1 MFVRVKSTP
10 NSPRQSVQIVQSV
23 REGDKVRQK
32 ILRHVGVAMNDA
44 ELVKLKEV
52 AEFVKSQLQ
61 EEHQASLFS
70 PEDATQQAIEAK
82 TTTKAR
88 GAADRQALTVDLR
101 RLKETQ
107 RAVVGIHEVFGS
119 IYRQLG
125 FDTLWGTSKRYH
137 KRRKLLEH
145 IVMARIAQ
153 PASKRASVEL
163 LERDFGIRLN
173 LSSIY
178 KMMDAMDEPTIEK
191 LQCLAGNRT
200 KQLLGGSLS
209 VLFYDCTT
217 LYFESFEP
225 DDLRQKGFSK
235 DRKASETQVLLAL
248 VVSEEGLP
256 VGYEVFPGAT
266 FEGHTLIPILQQ
278 LKQRFDITRVVF
290 VADRGLFN
298 KDNLDALEAAKV
310 EYVVGTRL
318 KNQSETLKR
327 QILDTESYI
336 PLSEGL
342 KVLTLDRP
350 GGRRMVVTHSEKR
363 ARKDREDRDKS
374 ILKMKKKLSRS
385 KQPKEFIASSSY
397 KKYLKV
403 PASGVISVDQ
413 EAVTNSAQWDGL
425 HGVITNAPEA
435 DTNTILAHY
444 RGLWAIEESFRI
456 QKHDLKVRP
465 IFHWTESRIRAHL
478 AIAFMAFCC
487 VRHLAYRVALQY
499 KKLSPEVI
507 RRELAHVQVSLLEDQ
522 NTQSIYGMPSSVS
535 PDAEK
540 IYQVMG
546 IKPVTTAYRIS

>member
-1 MFVRVKSTP
+1 
-10 NSPRQSVQIVQSV
+10 
-23 REGDKVRQK
+23 
-32 ILRHVGVAMNDA
+32 
-44 ELVKLKEV
+44 
-52 AEFVKSQLQ
+52 
-61 EEHQASLFS
+61 
-70 PEDATQQAIEAK
+70 
-82 TTTKAR
+82 
-88 GAADRQALTVDLR
+88 
-101 RLKETQ
+101 
-107 RAVVGIHEVFGS
+107 
-119 IYRQLG
+119 
-125 FDTLWGTSKRYH
+125 
-137 KRRKLLEH
+137 
-145 IVMARIAQ
+145 MARIAQ

-178 KMMDAMDEPTIEK
+178 KMMDAMDEPTIER

-350 GGRRMVVTHSEKR
+350 GERRMVVTHSEKR
-363 ARKDREDRDKS
+363 ARKDQEDRDKS
-374 ILKMKKKLSRS
+374 ILKMRKKLSKS

-397 KKYLKV
+397 KKYLKL
-403 PASGVISVDQ
+403 PASGAITVDQ
-413 EAVTNSAQWDGL
+413 EAVAKSAQWDGL
-425 HGVITNAPEA
+425 HGVITNAPKA
-435 DTNTILAHY
+435 DTETILAHY

-465 IFHWTESRIRAHL
+465 VFHWTESRIRAHL

>member
-10 NSPRQSVQIVQSV
+10 NSPRQAVQIVQSV

-178 KMMDAMDEPTIEK
+178 KMMDAMDEPTIER

-278 LKQRFDITRVVF
+278 LKQR
-290 VADRGLFN
+290 L
-298 KDNLDALEAAKV
+298 
-310 EYVVGTRL
+310 
-318 KNQSETLKR
+318 
-327 QILDTESYI
+327 SY
-336 PLSEGL
+336 
-342 KVLTLDRP
+342 
-350 GGRRMVVTHSEKR
+350 
-363 ARKDREDRDKS
+363 
-374 ILKMKKKLSRS
+374 
-385 KQPKEFIASSSY
+385 
-397 KKYLKV
+397 
-403 PASGVISVDQ
+403 
-413 EAVTNSAQWDGL
+413 N
-425 HGVITNAPEA
+425 
-435 DTNTILAHY
+435 
-444 RGLWAIEESFRI
+444 
-456 QKHDLKVRP
+456 
-465 IFHWTESRIRAHL
+465 
-478 AIAFMAFCC
+478 
-487 VRHLAYRVALQY
+487 
-499 KKLSPEVI
+499 
-507 RRELAHVQVSLLEDQ
+507 
-522 NTQSIYGMPSSVS
+522 
-535 PDAEK
+535 
-540 IYQVMG
+540 
-546 IKPVTTAYRIS
+546 

>member
-1 MFVRVKSTP
+1 M
-10 NSPRQSVQIVQSV
+10 
-23 REGDKVRQK
+23 RQK

-44 ELVKLKEV
+44 ELVKLKQV
-52 AEFVKSQLQ
+52 AEFVKARLQ
-61 EEHQASLFS
+61 EEHQASLFL
-70 PEDATQQAIEAK
+70 PEDTAQQAIEAK
-82 TTTKAR
+82 TTSKAR
-88 GAADRQALTVDLR
+88 GAADRQAFTVVR
-101 RLKETQ
+101 HLKETQ

-125 FDTLWGTSKRYH
+125 FDTLRGASKRYH

-145 IVMARIAQ
+145 VVMARIAQ
-153 PASKRASVEL
+153 PASKRASVDL

-178 KMMDAMDEPTIEK
+178 KMMDAMDESTIER

-225 DDLRQKGFSK
+225 DEIRQKGFSK
-235 DRKASETQVLLAL
+235 DHKASETQVLLAL
-248 VVSEEGLP
+248 VVTKEGLP

-298 KDNLDALEAAKV
+298 KDNLDALEKAKL

-318 KNQSETLKR
+318 KNQSDALKR
-327 QILDTESYI
+327 QILDTESYT

-363 ARKDREDRDKS
+363 ARKDREDCDKS
-374 ILKMKKKLSRS
+374 ILKMRKKLSKS

-397 KKYLKV
+397 KKYLKA
-403 PASGVISVDQ
+403 PAIGAITVDQ
-413 EAVTNSAQWDGL
+413 EAVAKSAQWDGL
-425 HGVITNAPEA
+425 HGVITNAPKA
-435 DTNTILAHY
+435 DTKTILAHY

-465 IFHWTESRIRAHL
+465 I
-478 AIAFMAFCC
+478 
-487 VRHLAYRVALQY
+487 
-499 KKLSPEVI
+499 
-507 RRELAHVQVSLLEDQ
+507 
-522 NTQSIYGMPSSVS
+522 S

-546 IKPVTTAYRIS
+546 IKPVTTAYPIS

>member
-1 MFVRVKSTP
+1 VR
-10 NSPRQSVQIVQSV
+10 Q
-23 REGDKVRQK
+23 GDNVRQK

-52 AEFVKSQLQ
+52 AEFVKARLQ
-61 EEHQASLFS
+61 EQHQASLFP
-70 PEDATQQAIEAK
+70 PEDTAQQAIEAK

-178 KMMDAMDEPTIEK
+178 KMMDAMDEPTIER

-278 LKQRFDITRVVF
+278 LKQR
-290 VADRGLFN
+290 L
-298 KDNLDALEAAKV
+298 
-310 EYVVGTRL
+310 
-318 KNQSETLKR
+318 
-327 QILDTESYI
+327 SY
-336 PLSEGL
+336 
-342 KVLTLDRP
+342 
-350 GGRRMVVTHSEKR
+350 
-363 ARKDREDRDKS
+363 
-374 ILKMKKKLSRS
+374 
-385 KQPKEFIASSSY
+385 
-397 KKYLKV
+397 
-403 PASGVISVDQ
+403 
-413 EAVTNSAQWDGL
+413 N
-425 HGVITNAPEA
+425 
-435 DTNTILAHY
+435 
-444 RGLWAIEESFRI
+444 
-456 QKHDLKVRP
+456 
-465 IFHWTESRIRAHL
+465 
-478 AIAFMAFCC
+478 
-487 VRHLAYRVALQY
+487 
-499 KKLSPEVI
+499 
-507 RRELAHVQVSLLEDQ
+507 
-522 NTQSIYGMPSSVS
+522 
-535 PDAEK
+535 
-540 IYQVMG
+540 
-546 IKPVTTAYRIS
+546 

>member
-10 NSPRQSVQIVQSV
+10 NSPRQSVQIVESV
-23 REGDKVRQK
+23 RQGDKVRQK

-44 ELVKLKEV
+44 ELVKLKQV
-52 AEFVKSQLQ
+52 AEFVKAQLE

-70 PEDATQQAIEAK
+70 PEDTAQQAIEAK
-82 TTTKAR
+82 TTSKAR
-88 GAADRQALTVDLR
+88 GAADRQAFTVDLR
-101 RLKETQ
+101 HLKETQ

-119 IYRQLG
+119 IYQQLG
-125 FDTLWGTSKRYH
+125 FDTLWGASKRYH
-137 KRRKLLEH
+137 KRRKLLQH
-145 IVMARIAQ
+145 VVMARIAQ
-153 PASKRASVEL
+153 PASKRASVDL
-163 LERDFGIRLN
+163 LERDFGIHIN

-178 KMMDAMDEPTIEK
+178 KMMDAMDEPTIER

-225 DDLRQKGFSK
+225 DELRQKGFSK

-248 VVSEEGLP
+248 VVSKEGLP

-298 KDNLDALEAAKV
+298 KDNLDALEKAKL

-318 KNQSETLKR
+318 KNQSDALKR
-327 QILDTESYI
+327 QILDTESYT

-363 ARKDREDRDKS
+363 ARKDREDCDKS
-374 ILKMKKKLSRS
+374 ILKMRKKLSKS

-397 KKYLKV
+397 KKYLKA
-403 PASGVISVDQ
+403 PAIGAITVNQ

-425 HGVITNAPEA
+425 HGVITNAPKA
-435 DTNTILAHY
+435 DTKTILAHY

-522 NTQSIYGMPSSVS
+522 KTQSVYAMPSSVS

-546 IKPVTTAYRIS
+546 IKPVTTAYPIS